1 MKKNSKLTDTKMK
14 YFDILDSYGKDDN
27 MFPPPTDAQL
37 AVNLLCQYLL
47 GEDYYVNDP
56 VSARQCNTV
65 IIQDILYKYCN
76 RKVSKDYNKYKNAK
90 YILGQDNT

>member
-1 MKKNSKLTDTKMK
+1 MKKNSRLTDTKMK

-56 VSARQCNTV
+56 VSAAKEVLITN
-65 IIQDILYKYCN
+65 YKMSN
-76 RKVSKDYNKYKNAK
+76 IVTNKSNKK
-90 YILGQDNT
+90 LF